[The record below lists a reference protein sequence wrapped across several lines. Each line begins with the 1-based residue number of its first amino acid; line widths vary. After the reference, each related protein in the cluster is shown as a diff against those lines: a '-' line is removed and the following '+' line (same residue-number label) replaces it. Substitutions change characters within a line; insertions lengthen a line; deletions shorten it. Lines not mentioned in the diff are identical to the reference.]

1 MTASF
6 EYVFPTIRG
15 TQAGREYYVSM
26 CPLKLIPKIFLF
38 DEEELKP
45 ELRAQRLLNKDRI
58 PALARYL
65 VENKR
70 DYVFSSITAS
80 IDGDVKFVPVGEERD
95 ASLVG
100 SLRVDMQSHFII
112 NDGQHRRAAIEEALK
127 QNPALGEE
135 TLSVVFFVDRG
146 LSRCQQMFADLNRY
160 AVKTSSSLGLCY
172 DHRDAYAQISRLV
185 AMKSKTFSG
194 LVDMEKSALSARSR
208 KLFTLSAIHS
218 ANIAIL
224 NGIELKYGEKKG
236 GMEIDKAAV
245 ICMDFWEAIAT
256 NISEWGLAQQS
267 KITAGDIREEFI
279 HSHAVVL
286 QALGNVCN
294 RMVDLPKNE
303 QEIKMQGLK
312 KIDWRR
318 TNSKVWEGRCMSG
331 GRITKAGHHV
341 TLTANYVKNQ
351 LGLSLSPEEQRTEE
365 AFKRGEY
372 VK

>member
-6 EYVFPTIRG
+6 EYVFPSIRG
-15 TQAGREYYVSM
+15 TQAGREFYVSM
-26 CPLKLIPKIFLF
+26 CPLRLIPKIFLF

-45 ELRAQRLLNKDRI
+45 ELRAQRLLNKSRV
-58 PALARYL
+58 PEMARYI
-65 VENKR
+65 VENKN

-80 IDGDVKFVPVGEERD
+80 IDGDVNFVPLGEEGD

-146 LSRCQQMFADLNRY
+146 LNRCQQMFADLNRY

-185 AMKSKTFSG
+185 AMKSNTFSG
-194 LVDMEKSALSARSR
+194 LVDLEKSTLSARSR

-218 ANIAIL
+218 ANTAIL
-224 NGIELKYGEKKG
+224 NG
-236 GMEIDKAAV
+236 MEITNIEEAAGLC
-245 ICMDFWEAIAT
+245 IDFWDEIAI
-256 NISEWGLAQQS
+256 NLPEWKQAQES

-286 QALGNVCN
+286 QALGHVCN
-294 RMVDLPKNE
+294 RLVDL
-303 QEIKMQGLK
+303 QK
-312 KIDWRR
+312 KERKSKLSTLQTIDWRR
-318 TNSKVWEGRCMSG
+318 TNSKTWEGRCMSG
-331 GRITKAGHHV
+331 GRVTKAGQNV
-341 TLTANYVKNQ
+341 TLTSNYIKMH
-351 LGLSLSPEEQRTEE
+351 LGISLTPDEQRTEE
-365 AFKRGEY
+365 AFKRGAH
-372 VK
+372 V

>member
-6 EYVFPTIRG
+6 EYVFPSIRG

-45 ELRAQRLLNKDRI
+45 ELRAQRLLNRDRI
-58 PALARYL
+58 PALSRYL
-65 VENKR
+65 VENKN

-80 IDGDVKFVPVGEERD
+80 IDGDVKFVPIGEEQES
-95 ASLVG
+95 SLVG
-100 SLRVDMQSHFII
+100 SLRVDMKSHFII

-146 LSRCQQMFADLNRY
+146 LNRCQQMFADLNRY
-160 AVKTSSSLGLCY
+160 AVKTSSSLSLCY
-172 DHRDAYAQISRLV
+172 DHRDAHAQVSRLV
-185 AMKSKTFSG
+185 AIKSRTFSG

-218 ANIAIL
+218 ANTAIL
-224 NGIELKYGEKKG
+224 SGVDLKYGEKKEG
-236 GMEIDKAAV
+236 LEIDEAAA
-245 ICMDFWEAIAT
+245 ICMDFWGMVAG
-256 NISEWGLAQQS
+256 NIPEWGLAQES

-286 QALGNVCN
+286 QALGHVCN
-294 RMVDLPKNE
+294 RIMDLPKEE
-303 QEIKMQGLK
+303 QSIKLSGLEK
-312 KIDWRR
+312 VDWRR

-331 GRITKAGHHV
+331 GRITKAGHHI
-341 TLTANYVKNQ
+341 TLTANYIKGQ

>member
-6 EYVFPTIRG
+6 EYVFPSIRG

-58 PALARYL
+58 PALSRYL
-65 VENKR
+65 VENKN

-80 IDGDVKFVPVGEERD
+80 IDGDVKFVPVGDEGE

-127 QNPALGEE
+127 QNPSLGEE

-160 AVKTSSSLGLCY
+160 AVKTSSSLSLCY
-172 DHRDAYAQISRLV
+172 DHRDAHAQISRLV
-185 AMKSKTFSG
+185 AMKSGTFSG
-194 LVDMEKSALSARSR
+194 LVDMEKTALSARSR

-218 ANIAIL
+218 ANIAML
-224 NGIELKYGEKKG
+224 NGIELKYGARRE
-236 GMEIDKAAV
+236 GMPIDEAAA
-245 ICMDFWEAIAT
+245 ICIDFWESIAQS
-256 NISEWGLAQQS
+256 IPEWGLAQES

-294 RMVDLPKNE
+294 RLIDFPKAE
-303 QEIKMQGLK
+303 QAKKLKGLN
-312 KIDWRR
+312 KINWRR
-318 TNSKVWEGRCMSG
+318 TNSKIWEGRCMSG

-351 LGLSLSPEEQRTEE
+351 IGISLTPEEQRTEE

>member
-6 EYVFPTIRG
+6 EYVFPSIRG
-15 TQAGREYYVSM
+15 TQAGREFYVSM
-26 CPLKLIPKIFLF
+26 CPLRLIPKIFLF

-45 ELRAQRLLNKDRI
+45 ELRAQRLLNRSRV
-58 PALARYL
+58 PEMARYI
-65 VENKR
+65 VENKN

-80 IDGDVKFVPVGEERD
+80 IDGDVSFVPLGEEGD

-146 LSRCQQMFADLNRY
+146 LNRCQQMFADLNRY

-172 DHRDAYAQISRLV
+172 DHRDAHAQISRLV
-185 AMKSKTFSG
+185 AMKSNTFSG
-194 LVDMEKSALSARSR
+194 LVDLEKSTLSARSR

-218 ANIAIL
+218 ANTAIL
-224 NGIELKYGEKKG
+224 NG
-236 GMEIDKAAV
+236 MEITNIEEAAGLC
-245 ICMDFWEAIAT
+245 IDFWDEIAT
-256 NISEWGLAQQS
+256 NLPEWKQAQES

-286 QALGNVCN
+286 QALGHVCN
-294 RMVDLPKNE
+294 RLINLHKKERQN
-303 QEIKMQGLK
+303 KLSTLK
-312 KIDWRR
+312 TIDWRR
-318 TNSKVWEGRCMSG
+318 TNSKTWEGRCMSG
-331 GRITKAGHHV
+331 GRVTKAGHNV
-341 TLTANYVKNQ
+341 TLTSNYIKMQ
-351 LGLSLSPEEQRTEE
+351 LGISLTPDEQRTEE
-365 AFKRGEY
+365 AFKRGTH
-372 VK
+372 V